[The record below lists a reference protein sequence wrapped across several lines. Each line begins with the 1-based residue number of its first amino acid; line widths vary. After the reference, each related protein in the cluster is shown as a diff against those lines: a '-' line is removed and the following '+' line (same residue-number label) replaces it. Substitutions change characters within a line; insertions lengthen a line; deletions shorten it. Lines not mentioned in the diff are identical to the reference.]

1 MAAYRP
7 SEFCDIKWRND
18 RFLIGPMINKDA
30 YGIRLA
36 WGRRSLLE
44 GRLPAEGD
52 MMFADEKQIVLASG
66 RDIAAYGSLWKAI
79 MMRMARKLFT

>member
-1 MAAYRP
+1 MGARRP
-7 SEFCDIKWRND
+7 VEFCDIKWRNG
-18 RFLIGPMINKDA
+18 RFLIGPMLEKDA
-30 YGIRLA
+30 YGVRLA

-52 MMFADEKQIVLASG
+52 MMFADEKQFVLASG

-79 MMRMARKLFT
+79 LMRMARKFFT